1 MKTKRDKDFT
11 TSVYRRHLCNR
22 TRFQNNT
29 KNMVMNKTLEI
40 ISLIIRRWKSKSKK
54 EIRLLQTLL

>member
-1 MKTKRDKDFT
+1 
-11 TSVYRRHLCNR
+11 
-22 TRFQNNT
+22 
-29 KNMVMNKTLEI
+29 MVMNKTLEI